1 MAIKAFEISF
11 LISTEDMLAF
21 VATRNGA
28 VRINAL
34 SDGSSQPVKMPK
46 QVAPPKSKPKLLAGP
61 KTKGKKRRAKKG
73 DTPSWQLMLQAFAKH
88 PDHTRQLKSLESIMT
103 AHGLSTKSISPQI
116 SMMKK
121 KGYLKQLDKGTYQ
134 MTSKG
139 GSMASQL
146 GFHVAERREKL
157 STLEETLSLEPTN
170 G

>member
-34 SDGSSQPVKMPK
+34 SDGNSQPVKMP
-46 QVAPPKSKPKLLAGP
+46 PKPKLLAGP
-61 KTKGKKRRAKKG
+61 KTKGKERRAKTPPRTKKS
-73 DTPSWQLMLQAFAKH
+73 DMPSWQLMLQAFAKH